1 MTRPR
6 CTICKLPDAQREA
19 LEGKIATKELSMTA
33 AAKLANSNK
42 ATVSRHMRNCVAS
55 RVRESMKPEPTT
67 VEGLNVV
74 NALTTSH
81 GKTLDILTDS
91 LSEGD
96 RRTALLAIQTEN
108 KQLELMAKL
117 TGQLNEAPQ
126 LNLLMS
132 PSFVKLKQ
140 ILIKTLEPHP
150 QLRLEVS
157 EALSKLAEGENVNV

>member
-1 MTRPR
+1 M
-6 CTICKLPDAQREA
+6 CKHPDREE
-19 LEGKIATKELSMTA
+19 LERKIAAKELSMTA

-55 RVRESMKPEPTT
+55 RVRESMKPEPIK

-81 GKTLDILTDS
+81 EKTLEILADA
-91 LSEGD
+91 LREGD
-96 RRTALLAIQTEN
+96 RRTALLALQTEI
-108 KQLELMAKL
+108 KQLELTAKL

-132 PSFVKLKQ
+132 PAYVQLKQ
-140 ILIKTLEPHP
+140 TLMEKLLPFP
-150 QLRLEVS
+150 EARLALS
-157 EALSKLAEGENVNV
+157 EALTKLAEGENVND

>member
-1 MTRPR
+1 VSQ
-6 CTICKLPDAQREA
+6 CTFCNYRDAA
-19 LEGKIATKELSMTA
+19 LLEQQIATKQLALSQ
-33 AAKLANSNK
+33 AAKIIGCNK
-42 ATVSRHMRNCVAS
+42 STVSRHMRNCVAKKVQ
-55 RVRESMKPEPTT
+55 RAVRLEPTM

-81 GKTLDILTDS
+81 RKTLEILSDA
-91 LSEGD
+91 LNEGD
-96 RRTALLAIQTEN
+96 RRTALLAIRTEN

-140 ILIKTLEPHP
+140 VLIKTLEPHP

-157 EALSKLAEGENVNV
+157 EALNKLAEGENGSHD

>member
-1 MTRPR
+1 M
-6 CTICKLPDAQREA
+6 CKHPDREE
-19 LEGKIATKELSMTA
+19 LERKIASKELSMTA

-55 RVRESMKPEPTT
+55 RVRESMKPEPIT

-81 GKTLDILTDS
+81 EKTLEILTDS
-91 LSEGD
+91 LNDGD

-126 LNLLMS
+126 LNILMNPEFMRLKS
-132 PSFVKLKQ
+132 VILTTLAPYPDARLKL
-140 ILIKTLEPHP
+140 
-150 QLRLEVS
+150 S
-157 EALSKLAEGENVNV
+157 ERLAEILDDGDSN

>member
-1 MTRPR
+1 MS
-6 CTICKLPDAQREA
+6 KAAQ
-19 LEGKIATKELSMTA
+19 LM
-33 AAKLANSNK
+33 NSNK

-81 GKTLDILTDS
+81 AKTLDILTDS
-91 LSEGD
+91 LNEGD
-96 RRTALLAIQTEN
+96 RRTALLAIRTEN

-126 LNLLMS
+126 LNILMN
-132 PSFVKLKQ
+132 PEFMKLKSV
-140 ILIKTLEPHP
+140 ILTTLAPYP
-150 QLRLEVS
+150 DARLKLS
-157 EALSKLAEGENVNV
+157 ERLAEMLDDGGS